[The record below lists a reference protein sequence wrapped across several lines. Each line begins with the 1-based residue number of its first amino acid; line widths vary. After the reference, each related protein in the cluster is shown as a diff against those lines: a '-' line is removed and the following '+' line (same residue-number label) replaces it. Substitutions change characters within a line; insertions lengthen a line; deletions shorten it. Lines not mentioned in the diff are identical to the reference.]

1 MAGTI
6 EEAIKEFE
14 EYYDEYRDLL
24 NPFVVGS
31 YTEPSPL
38 AKMVE
43 SEDIA
48 NKMLPKLKRLLSETK
63 ALFKNAFLVLNRMHT
78 DGLIIYDICD
88 LLKKQLTAV
97 GKPLVAA
104 IDDLIAAITNQKA
117 AYKLF

>member
-6 EEAIKEFE
+6 EDAIKEFE
-14 EYYDEYRDLL
+14 KYYDEYRELL

-38 AKMVE
+38 EKMMK

-48 NKMLPKLKRLLSETK
+48 NKMLPKLKKLLSETK
-63 ALFKNAFLVLNRMHT
+63 ALFKNAFLVLNRLYT
-78 DGLIIYDICD
+78 DGWIVKDICD

-104 IDDLIAAITNQKA
+104 IDDLIAAITNQKT